1 MTIMAKL
8 LNGKVA
14 LITAGSA
21 GLGAAVARAL
31 AAESMRVVINYSANH
46 ERANGLLESLSK
58 EFPKQGHQFEGE
70 KFFAIQADLEK
81 KTDIVRLVDETI
93 AAMGQ
98 LDVVVS
104 NGGWTKFSNFGD
116 LDAGVEEADWDRC
129 FNMNVKSHLF
139 LMHAAKKHLD
149 DTEGSF
155 ITTAS
160 LAGVKPSGSSLV

>member
-1 MTIMAKL
+1 MKSTL
-8 LNGKVA
+8 QGKVA

-31 AAESMRVVINYSANH
+31 ASESMRVVINYSANH
-46 ERANGLLESLSK
+46 DRADRLLESLTQD
-58 EFPKQGHQFEGE
+58 FPPTTRDLKGKQ
-70 KFFAIQADLEK
+70 FFAIQADLEK
-81 KTDIVRLVDETI
+81 KADIARLVDETV
-93 AAMGQ
+93 AEMGQ

-104 NGGWTKFSNFGD
+104 NGGWTKFSTFGD
-116 LDAGVEEADWDRC
+116 LDDGVEEADWDRC

-139 LMHAAKKHLD
+139 LMHAAKKYLD
-149 DTEGSF
+149 ETEGSF